1 MQNPESDEDGAAATQ
16 ETTSTRKRDID
27 GSMDT
32 KLPRLLNMG

>member
-16 ETTSTRKRDID
+16 ETSTRKRDID

-32 KLPRLLNMG
+32 KLPRLLQMG